1 MFLGGLVTFED
12 AQEMLRASPEVPYDK
27 QVYRAFLGMLLIIYK
42 LHQLHKKS
50 PLMFGLAKS
59 FGDAYK
65 DKTVADLFSIPERPP
80 STEDTLQAI
89 IDYWL
94 AKPDYN
100 DRR

>member
-1 MFLGGLVTFED
+1 MF
-12 AQEMLRASPEVPYDK
+12 Q
-27 QVYRAFLGMLLIIYK
+27 
-42 LHQLHKKS
+42 
-50 PLMFGLAKS
+50 LAKS

-65 DKTVADLFSIPERPP
+65 DRTVADLFSIPERPP